1 MQLTNNS
8 NIHEGLFHAI
18 SAWFTKD
25 QSPRSGY
32 FRATELINP
41 IQQTVLI
48 HRYRDK
54 IEVDADSLISA
65 WRGSAVH
72 EYLSR
77 HDEHNVLKEA
87 ELEAEIAG
95 VHVVGHPD
103 RYDAEGRVDDYKNVK
118 VWKYVF
124 KDFDDWEQQLNIYK
138 YLLEVNGFPVT
149 SLNIIAMFDDW
160 KPSEARR
167 GGDYPQS
174 RCMTIPIRMWSRDD
188 VMHFLHD
195 RVSALQFVLNRRND
209 EDLPECTEEEMWADP
224 TKYAVMKEGRK
235 SAVKLHDTEEGMNNH
250 IAELGA
256 KHYPEIRPGKRKR
269 CEDYCSASKFCYQ
282 WQRYLQEN
290 GEKEEQGEPEE

>member
-1 MQLTNNS
+1 MNLTNNS

-54 IEVDADSLISA
+54 IEVDAASLISA

-87 ELEAEIAG
+87 ELETEVAG
-95 VHVVGHPD
+95 VRIVGHPD
-103 RYDAEGRVDDYKNVK
+103 RYDAEGRVDDYKNCK
-118 VWKYVF
+118 VWKVVF
-124 KDFDDWEQQLNIYK
+124 KDFQDWEQQLNIYK

-174 RCMTIPIRMWSRDD
+174 RGMTIPIPTWSREKALR
-188 VMHFLHD
+188 FLKE
-195 RVSALQFVLNRRND
+195 RVNMLMFALESLEDSA
-209 EDLPECTEEEMWADP
+209 LPECTEEEMWSDP
-224 TKYAVMKEGRK
+224 TVYAVMKEGRK
-235 SAVKLHDTEEGMNNH
+235 SAFRRYETEAAANKHVE
-250 IAELGA
+250 ELGA
-256 KHYPEIRPGKRKR
+256 KHYLEVRPGRRKR
-269 CEDYCSASKFCYQ
+269 CEDYCSAAPFCCQ
-282 WQRYLQEN
+282 WQKYLQEN
-290 GEKEEQGEPEE
+290 GEKGEQGEPEE